1 MKRLKLLAAMLALGA
16 VLAAAVLM
24 GSSYAP
30 VMERMKPIEEIW
42 ALEDTREES
51 SEPLV
56 TALEMDGQALAYD
69 AQTARS
75 TARWGWNRARHGRAC
90 T

>member
-30 VMERMKPIEEIW
+30 VMGRMKPIEEIW
-42 ALEDTREES
+42 AIEDTREES
-51 SEPLV
+51 S
-56 TALEMDGQALAYD
+56 
-69 AQTARS
+69 
-75 TARWGWNRARHGRAC
+75 
-90 T
+90 